1 MSQDN
6 LTAEMA
12 NPLAAYR
19 SYKENPYRLTDE
31 QIENIR
37 LGTELILS
45 AIDENNTRRKNA
57 TNQDDKIDVTYF
69 QILEFPK

>member
-12 NPLAAYR
+12 NLLAAYR
-19 SYKENPYRLTDE
+19 SYREHPYRLTDE
-31 QIENIR
+31 QMANIR

-45 AIDENNTRRKNA
+45 AIDENNKKQCNKSKFLSPKTIKGRR
-57 TNQDDKIDVTYF
+57 DF
-69 QILEFPK
+69 L